1 MKKAILALIALLLT
15 CTVYGQGQIRIVS
28 DSKGS
33 RLTVD
38 GTPLFLNGMN
48 WDYFPIGTNYAYS
61 LWTQPDDVIKAALE
75 NEMSLL
81 KSMGV
86 NVIRQYATVP
96 PRWIEYIYRQYG
108 IYTMINHSFGR
119 YGLVVDGVDKS
130 HTDYCDKGVRKQL
143 LSEVEEFVNTYKD
156 TPGVLFYLLGNENN
170 YGLFWS
176 GAETEDIPVN
186 GNLPDAKARGLY
198 RLFNEA
204 AQRVKSIDAAH
215 PVAIC
220 NGDLMYIDIIAEEC
234 KDIDILGVNSYRGD
248 SFDVLFKDVRKKFG
262 KPVVLTE
269 FGADAFNAV
278 TKREAQME
286 QAEILLN
293 NWREI
298 YLNAAG
304 MGRQGNC
311 LGGFTF
317 QFSDGWWKSGQ
328 TTGLDVHDTSASWAN
343 GGYRFDYVK
352 GKNNMNEEWF
362 GICGKGKPDSKGLY
376 ELQPRIACQMLA
388 EVHRI
393 TPYRSTP
400 SNVKKQ
406 FKDIKKRIRNKTN
419 NK

>member
-1 MKKAILALIALLLT
+1 MKKAILAFIALLLT

-61 LWTQPDDVIKAALE
+61 LWTQSDDVIKAALE

-86 NVIRQYATVP
+86 NVVRQYAMVR

-130 HTDYCDKGVRKQL
+130 HTDYCDKGVRKLL
-143 LSEVEEFVNTYKD
+143 LSEVEDF
-156 TPGVLFYLLGNENN
+156 
-170 YGLFWS
+170 

-204 AQRVKSIDAAH
+204 AQRVKSIDTAH

-269 FGADAFNAV
+269 FGADAFNTV

-304 MGRQGNC
+304 MGRQDNC

-343 GGYRFDYVK
+343 GGYRFDYVR

-406 FKDIKKRIRNKTN
+406 FKAIKKRIRNKTN

>member
-143 LSEVEEFVNTYKD
+143 LSEVEEFVSTYKD

-204 AQRVKSIDAAH
+204 AQRVKSIDTAH

-269 FGADAFNAV
+269 FGADAFNTV

-286 QAEILLN
+286 QAKILLN

-304 MGRQGNC
+304 MNTMVGYER
-311 LGGFTF
+311 
-317 QFSDGWWKSGQ
+317 
-328 TTGLDVHDTSASWAN
+328 GL
-343 GGYRFDYVK
+343 
-352 GKNNMNEEWF
+352 
-362 GICGKGKPDSKGLY
+362 
-376 ELQPRIACQMLA
+376 
-388 EVHRI
+388 
-393 TPYRSTP
+393 
-400 SNVKKQ
+400 
-406 FKDIKKRIRNKTN
+406 
-419 NK
+419 

>member
-96 PRWIEYIYRQYG
+96 PRWVEYIYRQYG

-143 LSEVEEFVNTYKD
+143 LSEVEEFVSTYKD

-186 GNLPDAKARGLY
+186 GNLPDTKARGLY

-220 NGDLMYIDIIAEEC
+220 NGEGCEEEVWQAGC
-234 KDIDILGVNSYRGD
+234 PHR
-248 SFDVLFKDVRKKFG
+248 VRS
-262 KPVVLTE
+262 
-269 FGADAFNAV
+269 
-278 TKREAQME
+278 R
-286 QAEILLN
+286 
-293 NWREI
+293 
-298 YLNAAG
+298 
-304 MGRQGNC
+304 C
-311 LGGFTF
+311 L
-317 QFSDGWWKSGQ
+317 
-328 TTGLDVHDTSASWAN
+328 
-343 GGYRFDYVK
+343 
-352 GKNNMNEEWF
+352 
-362 GICGKGKPDSKGLY
+362 
-376 ELQPRIACQMLA
+376 
-388 EVHRI
+388 
-393 TPYRSTP
+393 
-400 SNVKKQ
+400 
-406 FKDIKKRIRNKTN
+406 
-419 NK
+419 